1 MNHVYLDYNATAP
14 LRPQAA
20 AALAEAAA
28 AVGNPSSVHRFGR
41 DRRRRI
47 EDAREQVAAL
57 VGAAPGQV
65 VFTSGGTEANQLA
78 LRGAFAGRPARRIVS
93 AIEHDSVL
101 AAGAEMLVPVGA
113 DGLADLAALAA
124 LLAGPAGPTLLS

>member
-1 MNHVYLDYNATAP
+1 MPPRTRRRPSASPADPVAGARRRGSPIATIMTYLDYNATAP
-14 LRPQAA
+14 LRPEAA
-20 AALAEAAA
+20 TALAEAAA

-57 VGAAPGQV
+57 VGAAPGQI

-78 LRGAFAGRPARRIVS
+78 LRGAFAGRPAR
-93 AIEHDSVL
+93 L
-101 AAGAEMLVPVGA
+101 
-113 DGLADLAALAA
+113 
-124 LLAGPAGPTLLS
+124 